1 MSRQIAHKCISIQS
15 FSVLGVL
22 FRQLLCFKNSL
33 GDFKLQ
39 FPEFYPCDWSLFRF
53 NLSRL
58 GSLISEIRLGG
69 SKSPTGIAQGP
80 SCARAKKYPKSQE
93 RLFVDL
99 FRPWTKK
106 SQFWTQIFSEY
117 EPIEVQNHL
126 FITANIFL
134 PVLTVHKINVKA
146 VNYRSCLHSLR
157 LTTPTLAFKNRNKG

>member
-39 FPEFYPCDWSLFRF
+39 FPECYPCDWSLFRF

-80 SCARAKKYPKSQE
+80 SCARAKNTPSYQKDFLSTCSDLEPKNLNFE
-93 RLFVDL
+93 RRFFQNTSRL
-99 FRPWTKK
+99 KCK
-106 SQFWTQIFSEY
+106 IIFS
-117 EPIEVQNHL
+117 
-126 FITANIFL
+126 
-134 PVLTVHKINVKA
+134 
-146 VNYRSCLHSLR
+146 
-157 LTTPTLAFKNRNKG
+157 